1 MKRPVAIVGVGQTP
15 YRTSRPEVSA
25 PELVFEAVRNAY
37 AHANAGPA
45 DVDAIVFASAPE
57 VFEGVN
63 EPDRWCT
70 EAVGGVGKPVLRIH
84 TGGATGGSAALAGAD
99 LVASGR
105 FGSVL
110 VVAMQRVAESP
121 SAQQIFT
128 TIFDPVYESDVQLNV
143 ITAVALV
150 ASRQLEHKTIDED
163 QMDWVSEKNHSAGA
177 KNPYS
182 HLRRPMTRDEVR
194 TSRMIA
200 SPLRLLHCCPRSDGA
215 CAVLL
220 MGAERAKKFRRA
232 AWIRGTG
239 SAADVYRLGDR
250 INDMGYELYDTRALE
265 WAAGKA
271 YRDAGITSPRRDI
284 DVVELYAP
292 FANLEIA
299 NYEALGLAPRG
310 RGADLVDERATELG
324 GDIPVCPSGGPM
336 TSNPIGATGL
346 VRVAEAALQVM
357 NDAGEHQVEGATVAV
372 ATAAGGINQFATV
385 AVLDASIDGSL
396 GAR

>member
-15 YRTSRPEVSA
+15 YSTSRPEVSA
-25 PELVFEAVRNAY
+25 PELVFEAVHKAF
-37 AHANAGPA
+37 AHANAGPE
-45 DVDAIVFASAPE
+45 DVDAIIFASAPE

-70 EAVGGVGKPVLRIH
+70 EAVGGVGKPMLRIH
-84 TGGATGGSAALAGAD
+84 TGGATGGSAALAGAE

-110 VVAMQRVAESP
+110 VVAMQRVAESA
-121 SAQQIFT
+121 SAQQVFT

-143 ITAVALV
+143 ITAVALI
-150 ASRQLEHKTIDED
+150 ASRQLEHKLITED
-163 QMDWVSEKNHSAGA
+163 QMDWISRKNHGA
-177 KNPYS
+177 AALNPVS
-182 HLRRPMTRDEVR
+182 HLRRPVSLEDVR
-194 TSRMIA
+194 SSRMIA
-200 SPLRLLHCCPRSDGA
+200 GPLRLFHCCPRSDGA

-220 MGAERAKKFRRA
+220 MGAERAVKFRRK

-250 INDMGYELYDTRALE
+250 INDLGYELYDVRALE
-265 WAAGKA
+265 WAASIA
-271 YRDAGITSPRRDI
+271 YRRAGITDPRKQL

-292 FANLEIA
+292 FSNLEIA
-299 NYEALGLAPRG
+299 GYEAIGLAPRG
-310 RGADLVDERATELG
+310 RGAELVEEEATALG
-324 GDIPVCPSGGPM
+324 GDIPVCPSGGAM

-357 NDAGEHQVEGATVAV
+357 NDAGDHQVEGATTAL
-372 ATAAGGINQFATV
+372 ATAVGGIDQFATV
-385 AVLDASIDGSL
+385 MILDASIDG
-396 GAR
+396 GTR